1 MQVILGSQPVNY
13 MQGELEHH
21 DALRDV
27 QYSAVAEHAIQ
38 TGHAQHINWNNV
50 TILAADS
57 KEINL
62 FYSVS

>member
-1 MQVILGSQPVNY
+1 

-27 QYSAVAEHAIQ
+27 QCSAVAEHAIQ